1 MTIQY
6 LRATVFATLIFSFV
20 MPAAAHT
27 SVGATDDFVS
37 GLIHPWQGLDHI
49 VVMFAIGLWG
59 CLLVKR
65 LVWQLPSS
73 FLLAMLGGAAINL
86 QGLSL
91 SFAEQWV
98 NLSVIVFSLIVVFK
112 PSLSS
117 IGAIGIA
124 SFFAI
129 YHGYVHTSEIEVGAN
144 QSNYIAGFLVSTTIL
159 HGLGIALSFIW
170 LAKKDKQ
177 TLFKPRPIR
186 SFFSKAVMK

>member
-1 MTIQY
+1 
-6 LRATVFATLIFSFV
+6 

-27 SVGATDDFVS
+27 GVGATDDFVS
-37 GLIHPWQGLDHI
+37 GLMHPWQGLDHI
-49 VVMFAIGLWG
+49 IVMVAIGLWG
-59 CLLVKR
+59 CLLIKR
-65 LVWQLPSS
+65 LVWQLPAS

-117 IGAIGIA
+117 IVAIGIA

-144 QSNYIAGFLVSTTIL
+144 KSNYIAGFLVSTTIL

-177 TLFKPRPIR
+177 TLFKPRQIR
-186 SFFSKAVMK
+186 SFFSKAVIK

>member
-6 LRATVFATLIFSFV
+6 LKSAVYTTLLCSFV

-27 SVGATDDFVS
+27 GVGATDDFVS
-37 GLIHPWQGLDHI
+37 GLMHPWQGLDHI
-49 VVMFAIGLWG
+49 IVMVAIGLWG
-59 CLLVKR
+59 CLLIKR
-65 LVWQLPSS
+65 LVWQLPAS

-91 SFAEQWV
+91 SFAQQWV

-117 IGAIGIA
+117 IVAIGIA

-144 QSNYIAGFLVSTTIL
+144 KSNYIAGFLVSTTIL

-177 TLFKPRPIR
+177 TLFKPRQIR
-186 SFFSKAVMK
+186 SFFSKAVIK

>member
-6 LRATVFATLIFSFV
+6 LRATVFATLLFLFV

-27 SVGATDDFVS
+27 GKGTTDDFVS
-37 GLIHPWQGLDHI
+37 GLIHPWQGLDYI
-49 VVMFAIGLWG
+49 EVMVAIGRWG

-117 IGAIGIA
+117 IVAIGIV

-129 YHGYVHTSEIEVGAN
+129 YHGYAHTAEIEVGAN

>member
-6 LRATVFATLIFSFV
+6 LRAAVFATLLFLFV

-27 SVGATDDFVS
+27 GKGTTDDFVS
-37 GLIHPWQGLDHI
+37 GLIHPWQGLDYI
-49 VVMFAIGLWG
+49 EVMVAIGRWG

-65 LVWQLPSS
+65 LVWQLPAS
-73 FLLAMLGGAAINL
+73 FLLAMLGGAAMSL
-86 QGLSL
+86 QGLTL
-91 SFAEQWV
+91 SFAEKWV

-117 IGAIGIA
+117 IVAIGIA

-144 QSNYIAGFLVSTTIL
+144 PSSYIAGFLLSTTIL
-159 HGLGIALSFIW
+159 HGLGIALGFLY
-170 LAKKDKQ
+170 LAKTDQK
-177 TLFKPRPIR
+177 TLFKPRSIG
-186 SFFSKAVMK
+186 SFFLK